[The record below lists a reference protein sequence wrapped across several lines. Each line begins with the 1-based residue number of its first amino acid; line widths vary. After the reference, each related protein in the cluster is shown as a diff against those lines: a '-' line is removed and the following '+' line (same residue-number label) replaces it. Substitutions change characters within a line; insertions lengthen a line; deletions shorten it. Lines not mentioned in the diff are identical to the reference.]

1 MKLARLLAAW
11 ALPLLASPAAQHAA
25 AQSYPARP
33 VRIVVPFAPG
43 GGTDV
48 VARLAGAKL
57 TERMGQPFIIDNRP
71 AASGIVGTDIVAK
84 AVGDGYTLLGM
95 FSTHATSSQLF
106 SKLPYDPIGDFQ
118 PISQVTL
125 SPLILVVHPSLPAKS
140 VSELIVYGR
149 AHGSKLNYGSSGPG
163 SAPHLAT
170 ELFASQT
177 GFSMTHVVYKGVA
190 PYLAATMAGEVQL
203 SMSNAL
209 TAMPQV
215 RAGKLRALGS
225 GGLKRSAAVPDLPT
239 IAESGLPGYEA
250 VVWYGFGAPAKTP
263 RAIVARLEFE
273 LRAIAAT
280 AEFRQAMLAQGNDPT
295 GTTAAEFAAL
305 VTADAKKWG
314 AIGRKLGIRLD

>member
-1 MKLARLLAAW
+1 MRRIAAGAVLAVSLAA
-11 ALPLLASPAAQHAA
+11 PAMAQT
-25 AQSYPARP
+25 YPARP

-48 VARLAGAKL
+48 VARIVGARL
-57 TERMGQPFIIDNRP
+57 SERMGQSFIIDNRP

-84 AVGDGYTLLGM
+84 AAPDGYTLLGM

-106 SKLPYDPIGDFQ
+106 GKLPYDPIRDFQ

-125 SPLILVVHPSLPAKS
+125 SPLVLVVHPSLPVNS
-140 VSELIVYGR
+140 VGDLVTYGR
-149 AHGSKLNYGSSGPG
+149 ANTGKLNYGSSGPG

-170 ELFASQT
+170 ELLLSAAGFA
-177 GFSMTHVVYKGVA
+177 MTHVVYKGVA
-190 PYLAATMAGEVQL
+190 PYLAATMSGEVQL

-225 GGLKRSAAVPDLPT
+225 GSLTRSAAVPELPT
-239 IAESGLPGYEA
+239 IAEQGLPGFET

-263 RAIVARLEFE
+263 RPIIDRLHAEM
-273 LRAIAAT
+273 RAIAGT
-280 AEFRQAMLAQGNDPT
+280 PEFRQSMLAQGNDPT
-295 GTTAAEFAAL
+295 GTTPEQFAAI
-305 VTADAKKWG
+305 VAADAKKWG
-314 AIGRKLGIRLD
+314 DIGRRLNIRLD